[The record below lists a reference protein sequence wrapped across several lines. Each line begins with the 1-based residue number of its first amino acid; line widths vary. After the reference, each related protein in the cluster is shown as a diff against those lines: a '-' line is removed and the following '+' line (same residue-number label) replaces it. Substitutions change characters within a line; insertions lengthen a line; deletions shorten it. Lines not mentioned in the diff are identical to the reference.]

1 MSQLLIIKSTTLF
14 DPDNINV
21 SYKTKYNYSTTGWEL
36 ENLET
41 QLYFDDF

>member
-21 SYKTKYNYSTTGWEL
+21 LHKTRYNYSITGCEL

-41 QLYFDDF
+41 QLYYDDF